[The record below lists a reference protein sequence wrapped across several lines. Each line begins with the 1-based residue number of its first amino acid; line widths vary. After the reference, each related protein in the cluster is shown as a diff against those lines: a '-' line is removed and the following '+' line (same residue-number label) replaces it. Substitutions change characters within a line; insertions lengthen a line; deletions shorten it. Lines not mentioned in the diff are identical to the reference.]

1 MTNYYTGFFFWLSL
15 FDDEWLAVLNMNLSW
30 QSIVQ
35 LTSSIELRCL
45 MRIAPVMVFGQDAWC
60 IFDFGRS
67 RSLLR
72 TRKTH
77 SLCPYTRNFPDDP
90 SGILRSAMTFLV
102 TGHTRA
108 MPRRGSRV
116 KSVLRSSL
124 GQIFFSFSRQG
135 EIQGLFF
142 GEATRHSV
150 LCIRVVTHRLIQQSL
165 SFITFILLGMWEW
178 VHKVYDALSYLLLL
192 GYKCMRPWPTSL
204 LVYAHLKYDITV
216 ADHIDTLVLAYRSTS
231 F

>member
-1 MTNYYTGFFFWLSL
+1 MGGIKHEF
-15 FDDEWLAVLNMNLSW
+15 E
-30 QSIVQ
+30 
-35 LTSSIELRCL
+35 LTVNRSVIELRCL
-45 MRIAPVMVFGQDAWC
+45 RGMRIAPVMVFGKDAWC

-116 KSVLRSSL
+116 KSVLKSSL
-124 GQIFFSFSRQG
+124 GQIFFF
-135 EIQGLFF
+135 LFKAGRNSGF
-142 GEATRHSV
+142 V
-150 LCIRVVTHRLIQQSL
+150 LW
-165 SFITFILLGMWEW
+165 G
-178 VHKVYDALSYLLLL
+178 
-192 GYKCMRPWPTSL
+192 GYKTLRPL
-204 LVYAHLKYDITV
+204 HNGGD
-216 ADHIDTLVLAYRSTS
+216 TS
-231 F
+231 FNTTITKLHYIYIARYVRVSP